1 MKKFLLLSL
10 FASLVAALPVLAA
23 ASRGDS
29 IEKIESCE
37 AILQEFMADPAI
49 AIPPEV
55 FHKARAIVI
64 SNQARAGFVIG
75 VKDGYAAMM
84 VRRPDNSWSLP
95 VILSAGE
102 GSLGFQI
109 GWTKIESI
117 FIITDDATPRMFFRN
132 RFHVGV
138 DAKAVAGPRFAERE
152 HIDDKI
158 LSNPVLVYTRNK
170 GLFAGVS
177 VKGGWFARNDD
188 ATEALY
194 NTTFTLPEILYSD
207 WIQPPTDVVPLMN
220 LVKSLAP

>member
-1 MKKFLLLSL
+1 MKKIFLLSL
-10 FASLVAALPVLAA
+10 FASLCAALPAFA

-37 AILQEFMADPAI
+37 AILQEFMADPAL

-55 FHKARAIVI
+55 LQKARAIVI
-64 SNQARAGFVIG
+64 ANQARAGFVLG
-75 VKDGYAAMM
+75 VKDGYATMM
-84 VRRPDNSWSLP
+84 VRRPDNTWSLP
-95 VILSAGE
+95 VILSSGE

-109 GWTKIESI
+109 GWTKIETI
-117 FIITDDATPRMFFRN
+117 YIITDDATPRMFFRN

-158 LSNPVLVYTRNK
+158 LANPVLVYTRNK
-170 GLFAGVS
+170 GLFAGIS
-177 VKGGWFARNDD
+177 VKSGWFARNDD
-188 ATEALY
+188 ATDALY

-207 WIQPPTDVVPLMN
+207 WLQAPDDVVPLMN